1 MGLLTSPSTEYN
13 QLLGGKTAA
22 LHVSNRRY
30 VSEEVK
36 TWHATRDLRRTPL
49 RGYRENWRQLGE
61 IIKPANMK
69 NTIVGICCSDNVHV
83 NRTTRLFIFSARSLN
98 FPHYVSY
105 RKPNGKSRWK
115 LFGLKRNIYFDC
127 LEIYLDHL

>member
-22 LHVSNRRY
+22 LHVSDRRY

-36 TWHATRDLRRTPL
+36 TRYATRDLRGTPL
-49 RGYRENWRQLGE
+49 RGHRENWRQLGE

-69 NTIVGICCSDNVHV
+69 NTIVGICCSDI
-83 NRTTRLFIFSARSLN
+83 TSTRIEQPAFSYS
-98 FPHYVSY
+98 
-105 RKPNGKSRWK
+105 
-115 LFGLKRNIYFDC
+115 LFGLRIFHITCRIQKQMEKADESYSV
-127 LEIYLDHL
+127 